1 VGYFWPSLT
10 TELLQMRQ
18 VNFAYASVD
27 TVGGT
32 AIDAADFFV
41 GRLRFGKGGC
51 DLLCPFAIA
60 RDLFLGSIDLGLDLG
75 GGGIPLVGAVP
86 RTAARA
92 ALSARPR
99 GGGHADRRQRHAA
112 PPPRHRSMRCWDQ
125 LTARALPR
133 QSRQLSSGR
142 PRPAGSTVANRRR
155 QFCHQPRG
163 PH

>member
-1 VGYFWPSLT
+1 MKAWSACRDGIGHSACQKARRYPFRRRASGSGPFSSLT

-60 RDLFLGSIDLGLDLG
+60 RDLFLGSIDLSLDLG
-75 GGGIPLVGAVP
+75 GQRP
-86 RTAARA
+86 AARA
-92 ALSARPR
+92 VQSAF
-99 GGGHADRRQRHAA
+99 
-112 PPPRHRSMRCWDQ
+112 
-125 LTARALPR
+125 L
-133 QSRQLSSGR
+133 
-142 PRPAGSTVANRRR
+142 
-155 QFCHQPRG
+155 
-163 PH
+163 